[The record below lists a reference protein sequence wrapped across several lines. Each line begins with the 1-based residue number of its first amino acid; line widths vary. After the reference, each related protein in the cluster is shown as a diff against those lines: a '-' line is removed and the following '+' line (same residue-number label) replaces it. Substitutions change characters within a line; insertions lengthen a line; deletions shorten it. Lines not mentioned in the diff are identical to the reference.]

1 MVAVDEQGK
10 PRQVP
15 PLNLNNDWKRCRFE
29 AAEQRKVLRLQ
40 EHHHPSC
47 SIYKRRHPQVK
58 PIYLPDD
65 RSGDHFYISYLNLNK
80 YISIIMY

>member
-47 SIYKRRHPQVK
+47 SIYKKTTSP
-58 PIYLPDD
+58 
-65 RSGDHFYISYLNLNK
+65 S
-80 YISIIMY
+80 